1 MKGHASQ
8 KLVKRFIGPVNLE
21 NSAQVF
27 MFFYPQEVYE
37 QT

>member
-8 KLVKRFIGPVNLE
+8 KLVKRSLGPVNLE

-27 MFFYPQEVYE
+27 MFS
-37 QT
+37 